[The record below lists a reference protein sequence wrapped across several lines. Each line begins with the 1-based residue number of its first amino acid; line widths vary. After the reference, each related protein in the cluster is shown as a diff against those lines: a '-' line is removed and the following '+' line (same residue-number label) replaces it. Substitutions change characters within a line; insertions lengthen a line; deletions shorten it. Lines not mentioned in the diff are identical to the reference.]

1 VLEYLILD
9 HNLLVDVE
17 EVLVLSSLT
26 TLLLKQNYILSV
38 CLTKLVNLMHIYL
51 NENKLS
57 FFSFFELS
65 GAGKTTKVG
74 IESERV
80 IVVTDKF
87 DLTSNLSYLSVLFCP
102 TKLWN

>member
-38 CLTKLVNLMHIYL
+38 CLTKLVNLMHMYL

-57 FFSFFELS
+57 FFPS
-65 GAGKTTKVG
+65 
-74 IESERV
+74 
-80 IVVTDKF
+80 
-87 DLTSNLSYLSVLFCP
+87 SNLAELG
-102 TKLWN
+102 KLQRLELNQNELLLLPINLI